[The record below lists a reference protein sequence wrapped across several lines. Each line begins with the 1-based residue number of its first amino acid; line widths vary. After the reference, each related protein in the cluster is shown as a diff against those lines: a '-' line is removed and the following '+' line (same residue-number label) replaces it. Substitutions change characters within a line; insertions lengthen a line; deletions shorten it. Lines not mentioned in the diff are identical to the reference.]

1 MRPRRAVQRLTARD
15 AAAYIDLRRRA
26 SQTDPLAF
34 TPPIVHDP
42 GLVLD
47 RVQDALGQGPPGT
60 AACILGVFA
69 GRLVGVLGLA
79 RDLEARDRAQLWGL
93 YVVPEYRGVGVGLSL
108 LSTAC
113 DLARGMDGVERLHLH
128 VAAGSRDA
136 LRLFERFGF
145 ERLPPTGSAP
155 EGEAVPRA
163 DVAMVLELPDEAA

>member
-1 MRPRRAVQRLTARD
+1 MQRLTAKD

-34 TPPIVHDP
+34 TPPIIHDP
-42 GLVLD
+42 GLARD
-47 RVQDALGQGPPGT
+47 RVEDALGQDRPGT

-79 RDLEARDRAQLWGL
+79 RELGARDRAQLWGL

-113 DLARGMDGVERLHLH
+113 DLARGMDGVERLHLR

-145 ERLPPTGSAP
+145 ERLSPAGDAP
-155 EGEAVPRA
+155 EGETPPLA
-163 DVAMVLELPDEAA
+163 DVAMELELPDEAA